1 MNNVLITGASRGIG
15 LEIAKCYYNCGYS
28 VLTTS
33 TSNWTHKNIKPIEHF
48 KVNFNN
54 EENMDVFLK
63 KLKKYEINIL
73 INNAGINK
81 IDSFTNIKI
90 EDFIEIQNVNVI
102 APFRICQVVIP
113 KMKKKKF
120 GRIVGLSSIWGKRSK
135 EFRASYSTSKF
146 AIDGLIKAIAIEFSQ
161 HGILAN
167 SVAPGFIDT
176 ELTRTIL
183 TKNQINHLTSL
194 VPIKRLGTSQEVA
207 KFIKWLGS
215 NENTYIT
222 AQNLAID
229 GGYSSA

>member
-15 LEIAKCYYNCGYS
+15 LEIAKSYYNGGYS

-33 TSNWTHKNIKPIEHF
+33 TSNWMHKNINPREHF
-48 KVNFNN
+48 QVNFNN
-54 EENMDVFLK
+54 EESMDAFLK
-63 KLKKYEINIL
+63 KLKKYEIDIL

-81 IDSFTNIKI
+81 IDSFVNVKL
-90 EDFIEIQNVNVI
+90 EDFIKIQNVNVI

-135 EFRASYSTSKF
+135 EFRSSYSASKF
-146 AIDGLIKAIAIEFSQ
+146 AIDGLIKAIALEYSK

-176 ELTRTIL
+176 ELTRKIL
-183 TKNQINHLTSL
+183 TKDQINYLTSL
-194 VPIKRLGTSQEVA
+194 VPIKRFGTSEEVA

-215 NENTYIT
+215 KENTYIT

-229 GGYSSA
+229 GGYTSA